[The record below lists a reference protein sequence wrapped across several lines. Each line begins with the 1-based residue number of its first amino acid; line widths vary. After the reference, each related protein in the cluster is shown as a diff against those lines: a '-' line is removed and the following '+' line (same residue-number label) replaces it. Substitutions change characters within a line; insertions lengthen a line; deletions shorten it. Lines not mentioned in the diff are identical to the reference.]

1 MKHLSSILALMV
13 LVLST
18 LPGFMEDKCID
29 VIHQTT
35 NSQEE
40 DRDGCGMECCS
51 PFSKCNT
58 CTGFVITSFYALT
71 TNSAQQPEKK
81 LSVITASAF
90 SDFLSSI
97 WQPPKVN

>member
-1 MKHLSSILALMV
+1 M

-18 LPGFMEDKCID
+18 APCFMEDKCLETEQ
-29 VIHQTT
+29 QTT
-35 NSQEE
+35 SSQEQN
-40 DRDGCGMECCS
+40 DDDCGMACCS

-81 LSVITASAF
+81 LSVITTSAV

-97 WQPPKVN
+97 WQPPKIN

>member
-18 LPGFMEDKCID
+18 LPGFMEDKCFD
-29 VIHQTT
+29 LVNQTT
-35 NSQEE
+35 NSQEQ
-40 DRDGCGMECCS
+40 DSDDCGMECCS

-71 TNSAQQPEKK
+71 SNYVQQPKKK
-81 LSVITASAF
+81 LGVITASAVSVF
-90 SDFLSSI
+90 PSSI
-97 WQPPKVN
+97 WQPPKIN

>member
-1 MKHLSSILALMV
+1 MKHLSFILALMV

-18 LPGFMEDKCID
+18 LPGFMEDKCFD

-35 NSQEE
+35 NSQEQ
-40 DRDGCGMECCS
+40 DSDDCGMECCS

-71 TNSAQQPEKK
+71 TNYVQQPKKK
-81 LSVITASAF
+81 LGVITASAV

-97 WQPPKVN
+97 WQPPKIN